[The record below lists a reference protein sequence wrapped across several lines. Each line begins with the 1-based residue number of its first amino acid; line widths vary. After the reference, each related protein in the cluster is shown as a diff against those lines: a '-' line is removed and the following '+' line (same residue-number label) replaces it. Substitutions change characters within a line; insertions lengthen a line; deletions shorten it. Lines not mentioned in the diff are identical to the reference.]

1 MTDQKTHNQGQYE
14 ILVVDDTPDHLRF
27 LKLML
32 EKRGYLVRA
41 TSNGPFALESV
52 AARLPDLILLD
63 VIMPEMDGYEVCH
76 HLKSDDR
83 SRNVPVIFIS
93 ALDQSIDKVKGF
105 RAGGVDYIT
114 KPIESEEEAIGRVK
128 THLALRLLQ
137 QEMEKK
143 NSELQKALDEIKT
156 LRGILPICASCKKI
170 RNDEGSWQQME
181 SYIEE
186 HSDAEFSHGICK
198 ECAIKLYP
206 QYAEEICKNL
216 ES

>member
-1 MTDQKTHNQGQYE
+1 MMDQKPQNQDRYE
-14 ILVVDDTPDHLRF
+14 ILVVDDTPHQLRL
-27 LKLML
+27 LKIML

-41 TSNGPFALESV
+41 ISNGPFALQSV

-63 VIMPEMDGYEVCH
+63 VKMPEMDGYEVCRR
-76 HLKSDDR
+76 LKLDDR

-93 ALDQSIDKVKGF
+93 AFGETLDKVKGF
-105 RAGGVDYIT
+105 KAGGVDYIT
-114 KPIESEEEAIGRVK
+114 KPIESEEEAVGRVK
-128 THLALRLLQ
+128 THLTLRLLQ

-170 RNDEGSWQQME
+170 RNDEGSWQQIE
-181 SYIEE
+181 SYIAE
-186 HSDAEFSHGICK
+186 HSDATFSHGICK

-206 QYAEEICKNL
+206 ELVDENGNI
-216 ES
+216 